1 MGPLFQTRC
10 VVNTNN
16 YGCYSSKTA
25 GQPDRSR
32 PRRPRTPRS
41 GGALWHQADEH
52 VMQNAV
58 IVPLGDGQ
66 APFYS
71 SARVQ
76 NADSSAIV
84 YAPNIGGPD
93 ITNVWLNPNKP

>member
-1 MGPLFQTRC
+1 M
-10 VVNTNN
+10 VNTNN
-16 YGCYSSKTA
+16 YGCYSSMALDSLITKAEAATSLSA
-25 GQPDRSR
+25 AA
-32 PRRPRTPRS
+32 
-41 GGALWHQADEH
+41 ALWHQADVN

-76 NADSSAIV
+76 NAGSTAIV

-93 ITNVWLNPNKP
+93 ITNIWLNPNKP

>member
-1 MGPLFQTRC
+1 

-16 YGCYSSKTA
+16 YGCYHS
-25 GQPDRSR
+25 P
-32 PRRPRTPRS
+32 
-41 GGALWHQADEH
+41 ALNSLILKAEAATTLSAAAAFWHQADVN

-76 NADSSAIV
+76 NAGSSAIV

-93 ITNVWLNPNKP
+93 VTNVWLSPNKP